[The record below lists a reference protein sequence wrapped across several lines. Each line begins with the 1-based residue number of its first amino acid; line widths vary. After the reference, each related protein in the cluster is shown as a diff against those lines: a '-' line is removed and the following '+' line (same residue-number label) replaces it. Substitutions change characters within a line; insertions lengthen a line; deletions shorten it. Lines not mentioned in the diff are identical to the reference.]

1 MWKNLKQVTYHK
13 MVLAP
18 ATFSA
23 TGATSSVDCK
33 DINSLGFILAVG
45 SFAFTTSNYLT
56 VNVQESD
63 DNSTWADV
71 GSAGVYE
78 GTAPAA
84 LVLNDQATQ
93 ESKSHIVEYRGGKR
107 YARLNIVETGT
118 VSVALSVVAISN
130 KPELMPPQ

>member
-1 MWKNLKQVTYHK
+1 MWKNLKQKIYHK

-23 TGATSSVDCK
+23 TAATASVDTK
-33 DINSLGFILAVG
+33 DLNSLAFVLSVG
-45 SFAFTTSNYLT
+45 TFAFDGTNYLT
-56 VNVQESD
+56 VNMQESD

-78 GTAPAA
+78 GTAPAV
-84 LVLNDQATQ
+84 LVLNNQATQ
-93 ESKSHIVEYRGGKR
+93 ESMSHMVEYRGGKR
-107 YARLNIVETGT
+107 YARLNIVESGT
-118 VSVALSVVAISN
+118 VSVALSVAAISH

>member
-1 MWKNLKQVTYHK
+1 MWTNLKQKTYHK
-13 MVLAP
+13 MVLP
-18 ATFSA
+18 AQTFSA

-33 DINSLGFILAVG
+33 DINSLGFLLAVG
-45 SFAFTTSNYLT
+45 SFAFTGVNFLT
-56 VNVQESD
+56 VNLQESS

-71 GSAGVYE
+71 TEVYS

-93 ESKSHIVEYRGGKR
+93 ESKSHLVEYKGGKQ